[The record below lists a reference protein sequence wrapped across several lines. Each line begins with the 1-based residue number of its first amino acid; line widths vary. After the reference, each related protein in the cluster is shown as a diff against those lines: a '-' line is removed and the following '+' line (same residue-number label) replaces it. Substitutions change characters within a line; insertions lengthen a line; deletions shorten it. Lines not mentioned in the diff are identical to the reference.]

1 MRHLAIALGLL
12 IAMLAGVQAQTD
24 HFAGN
29 DRVRLH
35 VQVTLDGSDRKN
47 LPNGVEWFAITAHRE
62 LDLVYSLVDVGMD
75 GVPIVGGLREGAVP
89 PEMLDLESRLA
100 DCGDDQVCLA
110 GVMMQFAQSGQGGA
124 NPFEAMTGM
133 QPGRYRNFSGDRAGT
148 CATGTVA
155 VSDLLEG
162 VVIPPPNPAVAYNF
176 TRKGQIDLPQS
187 NEAMTDAVCGAEA
200 TLDLVTGA
208 VSLRLPLGQVS
219 VPVTMGPG
227 AFTHE
232 SAVSFAEG
240 AKPLEL
246 IDQASAGSGSYS
258 GVTDI
263 TLGSASHNSGQVAA
277 ALSGRLHWTL
287 SVD

>member
-75 GVPIVGGLREGAVP
+75 GVPIVGGPREGAVP

-124 NPFEAMTGM
+124 NPFEAMTTVTVKIVS
-133 QPGRYRNFSGDRAGT
+133 QLTGDTEFA
-148 CATGTVA
+148 
-155 VSDLLEG
+155 SPE
-162 VVIPPPNPAVAYNF
+162 
-176 TRKGQIDLPQS
+176 
-187 NEAMTDAVCGAEA
+187 
-200 TLDLVTGA
+200 
-208 VSLRLPLGQVS
+208 PL
-219 VPVTMGPG
+219 
-227 AFTHE
+227 
-232 SAVSFAEG
+232 VSFALG
-240 AKPLEL
+240 LTL
-246 IDQASAGSGSYS
+246 F
-258 GVTDI
+258 VI
-263 TLGSASHNSGQVAA
+263 TLGLNVL
-277 ALSGRLHWTL
+277 ALYVVRKYREQYE
-287 SVD
+287 